1 MRSNSAACV
10 YYAAGRSSG
19 SCRGW
24 QFGALEGP
32 RQCLIHCKLKAT
44 WSWQPC
50 RSQQATH
57 MTRNLQKKKEPT
69 NTQKEGLQQQRGRQL
84 KGSAGRSNEQWCWS
98 SRNWCSSSLL
108 LVKTERAGVVSEGE
122 KLLKLRQIQCA
133 KEWFER
139 LKNLGRLG
147 AAGTV
152 AEEEGLQ
159 IQLWSSGYIRAW

>member
-24 QFGALEGP
+24 HFGAVEGP

-57 MTRNLQKKKEPT
+57 MTRNSQKKSPQTHRRRGCSSK
-69 NTQKEGLQQQRGRQL
+69 GGGSWRALQAEAM
-84 KGSAGRSNEQWCWS
+84 SP
-98 SRNWCSSSLL
+98 RNWCCSWLL

-122 KLLKLRQIQCA
+122 TLLKLSQIQCA
-133 KEWFER
+133 KEWFEW

-159 IQLWSSGYIRAW
+159 IQLWSSGYIRAR